1 MEYGGVGGRESGAYR
16 MKHVFTTQI
25 RYAIVVVVV
34 PCLASL
40 LQQPVYPCN
49 ASFPS
54 HSSPFPPVPLL
65 AGELQLRTSSRS
77 FRLCL

>member
-1 MEYGGVGGRESGAYR
+1 

-34 PCLASL
+34 VVVPRLASL

-54 HSSPFPPVPLL
+54 HSPPLPTPLRTPLL
-65 AGELQLRTSSRS
+65 VGELQLRTSSRS